1 MSGGEPV
8 AVMHGAN
15 APLLQKMIEKE
26 IRRERQ
32 VLKGEACRE
41 TISLEDAVPG
51 IYCWL
56 FLTILA
62 TLWKILTK
70 CGICCHFGYFLA
82 FKKEIRLEGQVL
94 KCKACRE
101 TISLEDAVPG
111 IYCWLFLTISATLW
125 KILTKCGI

>member
-51 IYCWL
+51 IYFWQ
-56 FLTILA
+56 FLAILGHFFKQFRQF
-62 TLWKILTK
+62 WKFLANSDIF
-70 CGICCHFGYFLA
+70 GRFGYFL
-82 FKKEIRLEGQVL
+82 KNIEK
-94 KCKACRE
+94 
-101 TISLEDAVPG
+101 
-111 IYCWLFLTISATLW
+111 
-125 KILTKCGI
+125 

>member
-51 IYCWL
+51 IYFWL
-56 FLTILA
+56 FLTFLGYF
-62 TLWKILTK
+62 WKILRK
-70 CGICCHFGYFLA
+70 SGIFGRFGYFLRNIE
-82 FKKEIRLEGQVL
+82 KEIRRERQVL
-94 KCKACRE
+94 NGKACHE
-101 TISLEDAVPG
+101 TIYLEDAVPG
-111 IYCWLFLTISATLW
+111 IYNFV
-125 KILTKCGI
+125 

>member
-51 IYCWL
+51 I
-56 FLTILA
+56 F
-62 TLWKILTK
+62 
-70 CGICCHFGYFLA
+70 FGSF
-82 FKKEIRLEGQVL
+82 
-94 KCKACRE
+94 
-101 TISLEDAVPG
+101 
-111 IYCWLFLTISATLW
+111 
-125 KILTKCGI
+125 

>member
-51 IYCWL
+51 IYYWL
-56 FLTILA
+56 FLTF
-62 TLWKILTK
+62 
-70 CGICCHFGYFLA
+70 FGYFVEKG
-82 FKKEIRLEGQVL
+82 FPIR
-94 KCKACRE
+94 K
-101 TISLEDAVPG
+101 
-111 IYCWLFLTISATLW
+111 
-125 KILTKCGI
+125 

>member
-51 IYCWL
+51 IYVFFLEGFLVICWL
-56 FLTILA
+56 LL
-62 TLWKILTK
+62 
-70 CGICCHFGYFLA
+70 
-82 FKKEIRLEGQVL
+82 
-94 KCKACRE
+94 
-101 TISLEDAVPG
+101 
-111 IYCWLFLTISATLW
+111 SA
-125 KILTKCGI
+125 IFRNF

>member
-51 IYCWL
+51 IYFWL
-56 FLTILA
+56 FFDIFWVFLENFE
-62 TLWKILTK
+62 KIW
-70 CGICCHFGYFLA
+70 YFWSFWLL
-82 FKKEIRLEGQVL
+82 FKK
-94 KCKACRE
+94 
-101 TISLEDAVPG
+101 
-111 IYCWLFLTISATLW
+111 Y
-125 KILTKCGI
+125 

>member
-51 IYCWL
+51 IYFWPFFDIFGV
-56 FLTILA
+56 FLKFFE
-62 TLWKILTK
+62 KI
-70 CGICCHFGYFLA
+70 
-82 FKKEIRLEGQVL
+82 
-94 KCKACRE
+94 
-101 TISLEDAVPG
+101 
-111 IYCWLFLTISATLW
+111 
-125 KILTKCGI
+125 